1 VKAMSGTREMHLLIS
16 GFGGQGIIMAG
27 DIVGKA
33 AVLHD
38 GKFATM
44 TQAYGPEARGGAC
57 SAQVIVS
64 GEEILFPCVG
74 ESEILITMSQESF
87 AKNAERLQP
96 GGILLWD
103 ADLVKPDA
111 VADGIAAYNI
121 PATRFAE
128 ELGNKMMAN
137 IVMLGFLTAITGL
150 VGEAAMREAVASS
163 VPAATRDVNQR
174 AFARGC
180 EYGRAILKSR
190 AKQERPGE

>member
-1 VKAMSGTREMHLLIS
+1 MRGTKEIHLLIS

-38 GKFATM
+38 NKFATM

-64 GEEILFPCVG
+64 GAEILFPCVADP
-74 ESEILITMSQESF
+74 EILVCMSQESYT
-87 AKNAERLQP
+87 KNVGCLRP
-96 GGILLWD
+96 RGILLWD
-103 ADLVKPDA
+103 TDLVKPDA
-111 VADGIAAYNI
+111 IVDDIAAYNI

-137 IVMLGFLTAITGL
+137 IVMLGFLAAITGL
-150 VGEAAMREAVASS
+150 VGEAALSEAVASS
-163 VPAATRDVNQR
+163 VPAATRDVNHR

-190 AKQERPGE
+190 AKQEKTGD

>member
-1 VKAMSGTREMHLLIS
+1 MGGTKEIHLLVS

-38 GKFATM
+38 NKFATM

-64 GEEILFPCVG
+64 SEEILFPCVADP
-74 ESEILITMSQESF
+74 EILICMSQESYT
-87 AKNAERLQP
+87 KNIGSLRS
-96 GGILLWD
+96 GGTLLCD
-103 ADLVKPDA
+103 TDLVKPDA
-111 VADGIAAYNI
+111 IVTGIAAYNI

-137 IVMLGFLTAITGL
+137 IVMLGFLTAIAKL
-150 VGEAAMREAVASS
+150 VGETAMKDAVASS
-163 VPAATRDVNQR
+163 VPAATRDVNLR

-190 AKQERPGE
+190 AKQERSGY